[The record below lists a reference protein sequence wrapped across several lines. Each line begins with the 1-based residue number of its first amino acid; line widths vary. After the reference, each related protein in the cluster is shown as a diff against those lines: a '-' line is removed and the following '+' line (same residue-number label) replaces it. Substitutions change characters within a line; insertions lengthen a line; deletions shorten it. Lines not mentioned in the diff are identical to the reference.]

1 MGKKINSRKVTLAC
15 FVLSY
20 GSLLRKRELC
30 LGLRLSDAPAFN
42 IELLIAI
49 IILVH

>member
-20 GSLLRKRELC
+20 GSVLRKRELC
-30 LGLRLSDAPAFN
+30 LSLRLKDAPAFI

-49 IILVH
+49 IISVH